1 MSVLESLQPKQVF
14 AIFEQI
20 AAIPHG
26 SGNTAAIS
34 KWCYEFACG
43 AGLDAVQDTVGN
55 VIIKKAGSAGR
66 EAEPPVIL
74 QAHLDMVCEKT
85 ADCDF
90 DFLTQG
96 LSLATDGQT
105 VWANGTTLGA
115 DNGIGLALILA
126 IMQDKTLSHPPIEGV
141 LTIDEETGLEGAAAV
156 DFSTLK
162 GRRMLNL
169 DSEDEGIFT
178 AGCAGGI
185 RMEAKFPLTQT
196 PNDLPAFSVQIKGL
210 MGGHSGIDINKGRI
224 NANKALASFLQSLT
238 QQGTVKLACL
248 SGGTVDNAIAAEA
261 NCVMA
266 TDLDFA
272 VVESLA
278 SDLQQDFIQ
287 KGETSATVVVSKT
300 VAPTVWADDETAAIL
315 NFLNQAP
322 NGVQAMCKDL
332 PDLVETSLNLGVV
345 RQNETTLSAVFALRS
360 AVQSQKESLL
370 DRLQIVAQQYGAT
383 TETSGAYPGWEY
395 RSDSALQETMK
406 QVYTELYG
414 KQAVVDV
421 IHAGLECGL
430 FCEKCPEL
438 DAVSIGPDMKNVHTP
453 DEWVSVASVERVS
466 AYLLKL
472 LENL

>member
-1 MSVLESLQPKQVF
+1 MSVLEGLQPRQVF
-14 AIFEQI
+14 AVFEQI

-26 SGNTAAIS
+26 SGNTDAIS
-34 KWCYEFACG
+34 KWCYDFAVE
-43 AGLDAVQDTVGN
+43 AGLNAVQDSVGN

-74 QAHLDMVCEKT
+74 QAHLDMVCEKV
-85 ADCDF
+85 ADLDF

-96 LSLATDGQT
+96 IPLATDGQT

-126 IMQDKTLSHPPIEGV
+126 IMQDKTLNHPPLEGV

-156 DFSTLK
+156 DFSLLK

-185 RMEAKFPLTQT
+185 RMEAKFPFTQT
-196 PNDLPAFSVQIKGL
+196 PNNLPALSVQIKGL

-224 NANKALASFLQSLT
+224 NANKALAAFLQSLGE
-238 QQGTVKLACL
+238 QGNVKLAQL

-261 NCVMA
+261 NCVFA

-272 VVESLA
+272 LVASLGLA
-278 SDLQQDFIQ
+278 LQQELIQ
-287 KGETSATVVVSKT
+287 KGEPSATVVISQT
-300 VAPTVWADDETAAIL
+300 TAPTVWAESETAAIL
-315 NFLNQAP
+315 GFLNSAP

-332 PDLVETSLNLGVV
+332 PDLVETSLNLGAV
-345 RQNETTLSAVFALRS
+345 RQGENTLSAVFALRS
-360 AVQSQKESLL
+360 AVQSQKEALL
-370 DRLQIVAQQYGAT
+370 DRLQTLAQEFGAA
-383 TETSGAYPGWEY
+383 TEISGAYPGWEY
-395 RSDSALQETMK
+395 RADSALQDTMK
-406 QVYTELYG
+406 RVYTNLYG
-414 KQAVVDV
+414 KDPVVDV

-438 DAVSIGPDMKNVHTP
+438 DAASIGPNMKNVHTP
-453 DEWVSVASVERVS
+453 DEWVSVASVGRVYE
-466 AYLLKL
+466 YLIEL
-472 LENL
+472 LANL

>member
-1 MSVLESLQPKQVF
+1 MNVLENLQPKQVF
-14 AIFEQI
+14 AVFEQI

-34 KWCYEFACG
+34 KWCYEFACQ
-43 AGLDAVQDTVGN
+43 AGLDAVQDAVGN

-74 QAHLDMVCEKT
+74 QAHLDMVCEKN

-126 IMQDKTLSHPPIEGV
+126 IMEDKTLSHPPIEGV
-141 LTIDEETGLEGAAAV
+141 FTVDEETGLEGAAAV

-169 DSEDEGIFT
+169 DSEDEGVFT

-185 RMEAKFPLTQT
+185 RMETKFPLTRV

-224 NANKALASFLQSLT
+224 NANKTLAEFLQSLT
-238 QQGTVKLACL
+238 QQGTVKLAQL
-248 SGGTVDNAIAAEA
+248 NGGTVDNAIAAEA

-266 TDLDFA
+266 TELDFA
-272 VVESLA
+272 VVESL
-278 SDLQQDFIQ
+278 SLTLQQDLIQ

-300 VAPTVWADDETAAIL
+300 DASTVWADDETVAIL

-345 RQNETTLSAVFALRS
+345 RQNDTTLSAVFALRS
-360 AVQSQKESLL
+360 AVQSQKEALL
-370 DRLQIVAQQYGAT
+370 DRLQTVADKYGAT

-395 RSDSALQETMK
+395 RADSALQETMK
-406 QVYTELYG
+406 QVYTEMYG
-414 KQAVVDV
+414 REPVVDV

-438 DAVSIGPDMKNVHTP
+438 DAISIGPDMRNVHTP
-453 DEWVSVASVERVS
+453 DEWVSVASVERV
-466 AYLLKL
+466 YGYLIQLLKQL
-472 LENL
+472 